1 VARTV
6 TAALAVFLLVST
18 CIAEHRFQSG
28 PYAGFT
34 KLEQEQVIVEL
45 PKPLHVREVSGT
57 LLAVKGREPVRKALF
72 EVRDDATGK
81 VKATKTDGEGR
92 FRIKHLKDGK
102 YTFKATRNG
111 YQSVVGVL
119 IVRAKAPESQ
129 PLSIEMPKVLSAELA
144 QRRVK

>member
-1 VARTV
+1 VNRVARTF
-6 TAALAVFLLVST
+6 TATLAVFLLVST

-57 LLAVKGREPVRKALF
+57 VVAVKGREPVRKALF
-72 EVRDDATGK
+72 ELRDDATGK
-81 VKATKTDGEGR
+81 VKATKADAEGR
-92 FRIKHLKDGK
+92 FRIKHIKDGK

-119 IVRAKAPESQ
+119 IVREKAPESQ
-129 PLSIEMPKVLSAELA
+129 PLSIEMPKVL
-144 QRRVK
+144 